1 MAIKKYIKSLLLKL
15 TPIFIKRAIIFP
27 YEESIKKREEI
38 DRHLNLSYSQEGEDL
53 VLYRLIG
60 HKTNGFYV
68 DIGAHHPY
76 RLSNTYKFYQLGWR
90 GINIDPLPE
99 SMKLFKGARPRD
111 ISLEVAIV
119 NSDSQQ
125 LHYYM
130 FAEPAYNTMDEKVAK
145 QRVLT
150 VPTDKIIKTILVSS
164 HKLADVLDKYL
175 PYNQAIDFF
184 SIDVEGMDFNVI
196 QSNNWDKYRPN
207 FVVIESLNSNLQED
221 LKTELSSFFIG
232 KNYNLV
238 AKTANSLI
246 YKQF

>member
-1 MAIKKYIKSLLLKL
+1 MALKEYIKSFLVKL
-15 TPIFIKRAIIFP
+15 TPKLIKRAIIFP

-38 DRHLNLSYSQEGEDL
+38 DRYLNLSYSQEGEDL

-60 HKTNGFYV
+60 HKINGFYV

-76 RLSNTYKFYQLGWR
+76 RFSNTYKFYQLGWR
-90 GINIDPLPE
+90 GINVDPLPG
-99 SMKLFKGARPRD
+99 SMKLFKGKRPRD

-119 NSDSQQ
+119 NSENHQ

-130 FAEPAYNTMDEKVAK
+130 FDEPALNTMNERVAT
-145 QRVLT
+145 QRELT
-150 VPTDKIIKTILVSS
+150 VPTDKIVKTISVPCFRLV
-164 HKLADVLDKYL
+164 DVLDKYL
-175 PYNQAIDFF
+175 PDHQEIDFF

-207 FVVIESLNSNLQED
+207 FVVLESLNSNLQED
-221 LKTELSSFFIG
+221 LNTELTSFLIG

-238 AKTANSLI
+238 AKTANSII
-246 YKQF
+246 YKRF

>member
-1 MAIKKYIKSLLLKL
+1 MAIKEYIKSLLVNL

-38 DRHLNLSYSQEGEDL
+38 DRYLNLSYSQEGEDL

-76 RLSNTYKFYQLGWR
+76 RFSNTYKFYQLGWR

-99 SMKLFKGARPRD
+99 SMKLFKEERPRD

-119 NSDSQQ
+119 NSDKQQ

-130 FAEPAYNTMDEKVAK
+130 FDEPALNTMDDQVAT
-145 QRVLT
+145 QRELT
-150 VPTDKIIKTILVSS
+150 VPTDKIVKTISVPSYRLV
-164 HKLADVLDKYL
+164 DVLDKYL
-175 PYNQAIDFF
+175 PNHQDIDFF

-207 FVVIESLNSNLQED
+207 FVVLESLNSNLQED
-221 LKTELSSFFIG
+221 LNTELSSFLID

-246 YKQF
+246 YKHF